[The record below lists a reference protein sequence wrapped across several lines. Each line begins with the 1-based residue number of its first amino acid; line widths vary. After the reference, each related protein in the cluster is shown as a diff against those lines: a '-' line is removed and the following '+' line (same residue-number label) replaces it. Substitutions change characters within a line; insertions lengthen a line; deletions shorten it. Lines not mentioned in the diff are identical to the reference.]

1 MAGSELP
8 CYQTPGP
15 HTVKHTHSH
24 ILTQRHRRPH
34 TRCQPGVEHR
44 DTEAGTR
51 PEQGIKGAMDPAG
64 MRAGRLAGSSRE
76 GVRQAQGGLRVGWSV
91 IETPATPAFVQETSQ
106 TCGPGGP
113 IGQLQKL
120 RDSFAGEKCRKTLG
134 LLGGSRGLREE
145 GTSLTDPSLLLLLL
159 SSPQPFPC
167 LGSLR
172 RLSSPGQ
179 WASRHAFSENSSGSQ
194 SFNTAPWRWL
204 D

>member
-64 MRAGRLAGSSRE
+64 MRAGRLAGSQAGPGRPE
-76 GVRQAQGGLRVGWSV
+76 GWLVSYRNSSNSCLCSGNFTNVWAGWSDWPV
-91 IETPATPAFVQETSQ
+91 TETAGFLCWGKVQENV
-106 TCGPGGP
+106 GPPRRQSRAEGGRYQP
-113 IGQLQKL
+113 D
-120 RDSFAGEKCRKTLG
+120 R
-134 LLGGSRGLREE
+134 
-145 GTSLTDPSLLLLLL
+145 
-159 SSPQPFPC
+159 PQPP
-167 LGSLR
+167 
-172 RLSSPGQ
+172 
-179 WASRHAFSENSSGSQ
+179 
-194 SFNTAPWRWL
+194 APAPQ
-204 D
+204 